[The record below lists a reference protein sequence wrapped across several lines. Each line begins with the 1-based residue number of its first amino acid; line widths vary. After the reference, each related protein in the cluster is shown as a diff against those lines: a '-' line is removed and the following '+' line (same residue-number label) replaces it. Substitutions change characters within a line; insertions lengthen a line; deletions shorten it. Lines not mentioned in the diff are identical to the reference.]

1 VAEQEPPARPDQDP
15 PVVQIFSSDSGT
27 GTDAETV
34 VRHVSASD
42 EAQAVDSA
50 SVTVQ
55 RFASDEARA
64 DDSASLAVA
73 FAANLGMTATLE
85 AEHRIAVGGVV
96 GLLATD
102 PDRVDSMV
110 GNLDAE
116 TVDELWA
123 LLQQSA
129 EAVAAPNSDEERW
142 RQLHMLWEREDA
154 ARVVEPALDAV
165 RDQIQALHNEI
176 EALVGT
182 VARAQKSIRRPEKS
196 RVKKMGA
203 ILTLWLGSYL
213 AGGSV
218 GAMLA
223 GDNAHMADYS
233 VALGAVLAVSDLYD
247 KCVD

>member
-1 VAEQEPPARPDQDP
+1 VAEQEPPAEPDQDS
-15 PVVQIFSSDSGT
+15 PVVQIFVSDSGV
-27 GTDAETV
+27 GADAASVTRQV
-34 VRHVSASD
+34 QASD
-42 EAQAVDSA
+42 EARADDSA

-55 RFASDEARA
+55 RFASDEVRL
-64 DDSASLAVA
+64 DDSASLSVA

-85 AEHRIAVGGVV
+85 AEHRIAVGGVA
-96 GLLATD
+96 GLLAAD
-102 PDRVDSMV
+102 PGRVDSIV
-110 GNLDAE
+110 GHLDSE

-123 LLQQSA
+123 LLQESA
-129 EAVAAPNSDEERW
+129 EVVSAPNSDEERW

-154 ARVVEPALDAV
+154 ARVVEPALDAL

-182 VARAQKSIRRPEKS
+182 VASAQMSIPRPEKS
-196 RVKKMGA
+196 RVKKWGA
-203 ILTLWLGSYL
+203 ILTLWIGSYL

-223 GDNAHMADYS
+223 GDSAHMVDYS

-247 KCVD
+247 RCVD